1 MLDNLVL
8 TFGTIVE
15 NALLER
21 DEIGSGAQGAPG
33 KTWANRYQL
42 SQLLDPEF
50 KLPRPEEEEEE
61 SAFAVPVEG
70 IIFDEVS

>member
-1 MLDNLVL
+1 MLDNCVL
-8 TFGTIVE
+8 AFGTIVE

-21 DEIGSGAQGAPG
+21 DEIGSGQG

-50 KLPRPEEEEEE
+50 KLPRPEEEEE
-61 SAFAVPVEG
+61 SDISMPVEG